1 MTDEHDHMRWR
12 AHATLNLHTDKS
24 ANVLLRCACN
34 CTSICVTFDDRTV
47 CMISTV
53 HSASSSENKNH
64 SRIYGGRF
72 RTKAQHEAKQEE
84 TRDTLCTRRG
94 SAATLTVVVGGE
106 CVDSVDGGDVE
117 AERVS
122 FTLLN
127 REGTTQQPEIT
138 TRRTCT
144 CTYNTTHMWTS
155 SIGFTLWRNLRHI
168 YTCGACD
175 VILP

>member
-1 MTDEHDHMRWR
+1 
-12 AHATLNLHTDKS
+12 
-24 ANVLLRCACN
+24 
-34 CTSICVTFDDRTV
+34 
-47 CMISTV
+47 MISTV

-84 TRDTLCTRRG
+84 TQDTLCTRRG

-122 FTLLN
+122 FTLLKQN
-127 REGTTQQPEIT
+127 
-138 TRRTCT
+138 TRIR
-144 CTYNTTHMWTS
+144 YNSTAGNHHASYVYM
-155 SIGFTLWRNLRHI
+155 
-168 YTCGACD
+168 Y
-175 VILP
+175 V